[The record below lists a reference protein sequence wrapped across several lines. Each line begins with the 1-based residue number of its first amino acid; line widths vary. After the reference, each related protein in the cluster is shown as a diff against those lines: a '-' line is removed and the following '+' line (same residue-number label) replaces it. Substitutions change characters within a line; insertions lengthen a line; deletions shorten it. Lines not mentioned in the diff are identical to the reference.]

1 MARTT
6 RIPALVLTALLAA
19 CGGDGASDDAG
30 DADAAVTPPGAM
42 PADLTA
48 MDEIRGMGRDGPE
61 MSVCALVAAG
71 SLGAGVFEVAA
82 LGSRAEA
89 GAAWTYAAL
98 RRTETWY
105 GEPAESPVA
114 RMHGGL
120 AGDTLTDAEVG
131 LKVGGTYGLLLAD
144 AGDGYVGVFA
154 QGAFGEDASLGGLNE
169 HPIATPFPGFAA
181 LRERFAAEHD
191 APTTP
196 CPAPGDPAS
205 P

>member
-1 MARTT
+1 MRRVT
-6 RIPALVLTALLAA
+6 ALTLTPLLAA
-19 CGGDGASDDAG
+19 CGDDGTSDDPKA
-30 DADAAVTPPGAM
+30 ADAAVTPPGAM

-48 MDEIRGMGRDGPE
+48 LDQIGGMGRDGPA
-61 MSVCALVAAG
+61 MSVCALVSAG
-71 SLGAGVFEVAA
+71 SLGAGVFEVTA

-89 GAAWTYAAL
+89 RTAWTYAAL

-105 GEPAESPVA
+105 GEPGETAVA

-120 AGDTLTDAEVG
+120 AGDTLTEAEVG

-191 APTTP
+191 TPTTP
-196 CPAPGDPAS
+196 CDETWDAGGP
-205 P
+205 